1 MDDITEIFL
10 QQSLNDEYAL
20 PKALAHFIFREIVED
35 IHADNRIT
43 DAEMEQLNREACNR
57 AGLFVSYIMNDPD
70 MRNAF
75 TIESMMS
82 RDWDPPIMTENL
94 SVRLQLF
101 KDIASDLKGN
111 K

>member
-82 RDWDPPIMTENL
+82 REWNPPVMTEEL
-94 SVRLQLF
+94 SAKLQIYR
-101 KDIASDLKGN
+101 DIASKFKGT
-111 K
+111 

>member
-1 MDDITEIFL
+1 MDDITENFI

-20 PKALAHFIFREIVED
+20 PKALAHFIFREIIED

-43 DAEMEQLNREACNR
+43 DVEMEQLNREACNR
-57 AGLFVSYIMNDPD
+57 AGFFVSYIMNDPN

-82 RDWDPPIMTENL
+82 REWDPPIMTEEL

-101 KDIASDLKGN
+101 KDIASELKG

>member
-43 DAEMEQLNREACNR
+43 DAEM
-57 AGLFVSYIMNDPD
+57 
-70 MRNAF
+70 
-75 TIESMMS
+75 
-82 RDWDPPIMTENL
+82 
-94 SVRLQLF
+94 
-101 KDIASDLKGN
+101 
-111 K
+111 

>member
-1 MDDITEIFL
+1 MSDITEIFL

-20 PKALAHFIFREIVED
+20 PKALAHFMFREIVED
-35 IHADNRIT
+35 IHSDNRIT

-70 MRNAF
+70 MRLAF
-75 TIESMMS
+75 STESVFA
-82 RDWDPPIMTENL
+82 REWDPPVMTEEL
-94 SVRLQLF
+94 SAKLQIY
-101 KDIASDLKGN
+101 KDIASEFKG